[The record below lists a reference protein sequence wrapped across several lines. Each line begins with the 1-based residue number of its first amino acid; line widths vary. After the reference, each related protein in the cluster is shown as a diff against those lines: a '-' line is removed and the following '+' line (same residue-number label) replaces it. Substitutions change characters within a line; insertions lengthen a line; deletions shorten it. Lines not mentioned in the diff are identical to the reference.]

1 MLVYTCMQKFQ
12 FLVQSAMYVSVI
24 FRAVSD
30 CNLIKVGMPIVATIG
45 VDQVPN
51 SMLVPS

>member
-1 MLVYTCMQKFQ
+1 M
-12 FLVQSAMYVSVI
+12 SSV

-30 CNLIKVGMPIVATIG
+30 CNLIKVGMPAVATIG

-51 SMLVPS
+51 SMLVFNSLVDL